1 MKKKTQKRGRNLVRQ
16 TSSFQIE
23 TLFFQAEICFQIDM
37 EFSDKKC
44 SFATVWQGL

>member
-1 MKKKTQKRGRNLVRQ
+1 MNEIDFSDVKPL
-16 TSSFQIE
+16 QIE
-23 TLFFQAEICFQIDM
+23 TLFFQAEIRFQIDM